1 MDYDRIPHG
10 LGSIFNPGYELPPT
24 AIISNNYPIGLF
36 LSPSSARANSLP
48 AAHTVSASRRQGRE
62 RTRREESVL
71 PNYNDANDINDLNIA
86 YIAKRRRV
94 RELECRH
101 VKSPGEW
108 HREGGGRRV
117 DGTK

>member
-1 MDYDRIPHG
+1 MVRGSTRAILIPAVHRLDTEG
-10 LGSIFNPGYELPPT
+10 PGKEAST
-24 AIISNNYPIGLF
+24 ARPGVYW
-36 LSPSSARANSLP
+36 ANSLP

-101 VKSPGEW
+101 VKPPGEW